1 MRFYRK
7 CYLRRV
13 ERRADMVVA
22 LTKDDA
28 REWRRAKQVEV
39 IPNFTVMPVVK
50 LSGCDSKRVL
60 AVGRLEWQKGFDRLI
75 EVWSIVNSRYPDWR
89 LDIFGSGTL
98 EHELQSMIQT
108 YGLSQSVTIYPY
120 TSTIDKE
127 YSGSSIFALSSRYEG
142 FGLVLLEAMQSGLP
156 CVVFDCPF
164 GPSDVVVDGQNGF
177 VVSNG
182 DINVFAEK
190 LCELIAHEDMRKQFS
205 KAAVERVKLFDVDTV
220 MAQWKALLEKCLLKQ

>member
-1 MRFYRK
+1 
-7 CYLRRV
+7 
-13 ERRADMVVA
+13 
-22 LTKDDA
+22 
-28 REWRRAKQVEV
+28 
-39 IPNFTVMPVVK
+39 
-50 LSGCDSKRVL
+50 
-60 AVGRLEWQKGFDRLI
+60 
-75 EVWSIVNSRYPDWR
+75 
-89 LDIFGSGTL
+89 
-98 EHELQSMIQT
+98 
-108 YGLSQSVTIYPY
+108 
-120 TSTIDKE
+120 
-127 YSGSSIFALSSRYEG
+127 
-142 FGLVLLEAMQSGLP
+142 MQSGLP